1 MEDQKILK
9 WARFVATKFSSNE
22 AGWKYTRD
30 LGDLVHIR
38 FKRDYTGY
46 NIWYKRFLRGLAFA
60 WSHNIHATKGSLAY
74 QFGERTKGR
83 SVWDR
88 LTGFVTYFLIQMR
101 KDKNLPDGILNGNI
115 VFWEEDGE
123 YGALFG
129 PTVGV
134 KVLDFIE
141 AEPENPHARAILDEM
156 KRMAKKS
163 FSGEE
168 SEDESS

>member
-1 MEDQKILK
+1 MKNIDDAELLR
-9 WARFVATKFSSNE
+9 WARFVATKFSTNVQ
-22 AGWKYTRD
+22 GWKYTRD

-46 NIWYKRFLRGLAFA
+46 NHWTSRMRRAFN
-60 WSHNIHATKGSLAY
+60 WKHLT
-74 QFGERTKGR
+74 GR
-83 SVWDR
+83 DR
-88 LTGFVTYFLIQMR
+88 LSLQIGLKPKNFMDGLLSAWAWIVVCLR
-101 KDKNLPDGILNGNI
+101 KEKNLPDGRLNGNI

-141 AEPENPHARAILDEM
+141 AEPENPHAVEILAEM
-156 KRMAKKS
+156 KRMALLS
-163 FSGEE
+163 FSEE
-168 SEDESS
+168 EKENESS